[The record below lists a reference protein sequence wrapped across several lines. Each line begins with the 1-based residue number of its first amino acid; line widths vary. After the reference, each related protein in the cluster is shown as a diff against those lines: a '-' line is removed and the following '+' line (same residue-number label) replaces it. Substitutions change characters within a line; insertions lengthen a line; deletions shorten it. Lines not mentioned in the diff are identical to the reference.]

1 MPYRVTNARAV
12 PGSEVRGPIAHR
24 PLSEAWP
31 TRPPSKGATAESAP
45 PCSRDASTESTSRTV
60 PLVIRL
66 AMNETCCTRSASWKL
81 FRELSTRPRTLIN
94 QRCMR
99 IDERLMLAIRP
110 EPKRAPHKCGT
121 WAQVIN
127 PPRTGHDRSGR
138 ASANHWG
145 PWVVGLV
152 SPTMADV
159 REILA
164 SMTLGRRR
172 AQSTQWPR
180 CSSSGRRGGARRRFH

>member
-1 MPYRVTNARAV
+1 MCGSRKRS
-12 PGSEVRGPIAHR
+12 PGTDCP
-24 PLSEAWP
+24 
-31 TRPPSKGATAESAP
+31 
-45 PCSRDASTESTSRTV
+45 
-60 PLVIRL
+60 
-66 AMNETCCTRSASWKL
+66 SASL
-81 FRELSTRPRTLIN
+81 GSMAEPATVERRDGRIGTALLERCLHRINIPDGPPGDPFGNELCCTRPRTLIN
-94 QRCMR
+94 QRCMM